1 MHDFIKPFMQVNEKG
16 AITFE
21 NFQIIG
27 TPSSLHFTFLQMI
40 APFWADVDAR
50 GTGSVFFRQTTN
62 PNLLARATNEV
73 KSSFLA
79 SSNTTIKSLFIAT
92 WNAVGYYSQH
102 TDKVHVCIYIRT
114 YVMNVSCITRRG
126 KYLTDIAS

>member
-1 MHDFIKPFMQVNEKG
+1 MQVNERG

-40 APFWADVDAR
+40 APFWADVDAI

-79 SSNTTIKSLFIAT
+79 SSNTTIKNLLIAT

-102 TDKVHVCIYIRT
+102 TDKVCIYIRT
-114 YVMNVSCITRRG
+114 YVINVACITCHYG
-126 KYLTDIAS
+126 GTYLTDIAS